1 VDLRV
6 LPAAPGAD
14 RARPEA
20 LFACVQVED
29 DGPGI
34 PADIRDR
41 IFDPFF
47 TTKEVGKGT
56 GIGLST
62 VQGIVASHGGFIT
75 VSSTV
80 GAGSTFNVHL
90 PAEATGPA
98 TVPVVENAEPLAGG
112 HGELIMVVDDDAS
125 VLLITKQALE
135 AFGYRVITAAD
146 GAQAIGLFSR
156 RHSEIAA
163 VVTDMIMPVMDGPT
177 LIAALQSID
186 ANVRLVATTG
196 SGSPA
201 YQRKLAK
208 AGVRQMLRKPYTADD
223 LLRTVADILT

>member
-1 VDLRV
+1 VSDT
-6 LPAAPGAD
+6 G
-14 RARPEA
+14 E
-20 LFACVQVED
+20 
-29 DGPGI
+29 GI
-34 PADIRDR
+34 PSEILDR

-62 VQGIVASHGGFIT
+62 VQGIVGSHGGFIT

-80 GAGSTFNVHL
+80 GAGSTFNVYL
-90 PAEATGPA
+90 PAQAAGLGK
-98 TVPVVENAEPLAGG
+98 VPVAEKAEPLPGG

-135 AFGYRVITAAD
+135 AFGYRVITATD

-186 ANVRLVATTG
+186 ANVRLVATSG
-196 SGSPA
+196 SGTPA
-201 YQRKLAK
+201 YQRKLTK
-208 AGVRQMLRKPYTADD
+208 AGVGQMLHKPYTADD
-223 LLRTVADILT
+223 LLRTVADILTRGTRA